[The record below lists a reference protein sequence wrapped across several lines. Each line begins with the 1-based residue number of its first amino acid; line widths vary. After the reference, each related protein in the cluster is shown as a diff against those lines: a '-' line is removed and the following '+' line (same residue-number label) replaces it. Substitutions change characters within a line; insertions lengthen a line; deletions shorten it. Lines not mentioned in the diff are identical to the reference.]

1 MRREFTFPW
10 YATFFEMHL
19 WQSSVPMISTA
30 LIFCDGMRGTHTV
43 MSQPFFFFYPDPDP
57 SSLIFGICQYRVPV
71 RYLSLTNIFLD
82 DTAALRKKST
92 CIQAVPYFFIFLKQ
106 STYFRM
112 AHAWYLGFK
121 NSRWQRQA
129 CSSTTE
135 MSWLSIAINLMSFS
149 VIFYRTKWVVL
160 NGAFLLRRCT
170 TVVLQISTLQTLN
183 PQVCSSNVTYASEF
197 CHKLCSDLK
206 KKKKNRPWVHVQNC
220 HSMISGKIPIS
231 ALIPILQ
238 IRSEHA

>member
-1 MRREFTFPW
+1 MICYFFWDAPVAVISSNDFYSPHFLWWNERNT
-10 YATFFEMHL
+10 YCYVTTFF
-19 WQSSVPMISTA
+19 
-30 LIFCDGMRGTHTV
+30 
-43 MSQPFFFFYPDPDP
+43 FFFFYPDPDP

-170 TVVLQISTLQTLN
+170 TVVLQIDRKS
-183 PQVCSSNVTYASEF
+183 VV
-197 CHKLCSDLK
+197 
-206 KKKKNRPWVHVQNC
+206 
-220 HSMISGKIPIS
+220 
-231 ALIPILQ
+231 
-238 IRSEHA
+238 